1 MNATEANV
9 KVVLESFSAV
19 ERRDDERMQALF
31 HPSVEFHWPPELPYG
46 GSRARGGAED
56 TPGQTFEN
64 VWDPFQPTEAERSMD
79 PRVIGANEREVA
91 VLWRQRGVGPGGER
105 FDSQVLGLYEVRDGR
120 LARAQMFYFDPRAV
134 TEFLGRAAG
143 QRA

>member
-9 KVVLESFSAV
+9 KVVLESFRAV
-19 ERRDDERMQALF
+19 ERRDNDRMRALF

-46 GSRARGGAED
+46 GSRARGDAED
-56 TPGQTFEN
+56 TPGRTFAD
-64 VWDPFQPTEAERSMD
+64 VWDPFQPTQAERSMD
-79 PRVIGANEREVA
+79 PRVIGANDREGA

-105 FDSQVLGLYEVRDGR
+105 CDSQVLGLYEVRDGQ

-134 TEFLGRAAG
+134 AEFLGRVAG